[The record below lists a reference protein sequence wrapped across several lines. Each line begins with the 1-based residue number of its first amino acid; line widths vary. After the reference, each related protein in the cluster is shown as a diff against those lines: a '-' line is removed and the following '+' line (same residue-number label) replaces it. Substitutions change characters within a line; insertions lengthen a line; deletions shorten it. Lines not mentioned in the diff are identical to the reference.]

1 MATIHENMDPSKMQT
16 TETKKIGK
24 FSNYFIVCLSPS
36 NYTCVTYPYPVE
48 AKPGM
53 IFKIHGEM
61 VQVLRVSDSFSGLKQ
76 IDDTL
81 QLLEN
86 SKEEEE
92 YEKTL

>member
-1 MATIHENMDPSKMQT
+1 
-16 TETKKIGK
+16 
-24 FSNYFIVCLSPS
+24 
-36 NYTCVTYPYPVE
+36 
-48 AKPGM
+48 M